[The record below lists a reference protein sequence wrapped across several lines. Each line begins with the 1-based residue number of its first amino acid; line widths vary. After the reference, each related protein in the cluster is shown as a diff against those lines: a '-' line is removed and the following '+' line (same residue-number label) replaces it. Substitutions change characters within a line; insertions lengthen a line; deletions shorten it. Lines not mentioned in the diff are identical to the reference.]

1 MLTGRGN
8 DSLKRRRPILRWAA
22 FAGLL
27 GALGMLVAACGAD
40 PTATPAP
47 TPTPRPA
54 ATPTSAAPEAGTPTA
69 PTATPTEAVPA
80 WQVEWDETVAA
91 AREEGKLVIA
101 LGGNAS
107 RSFAPRFEA
116 FEAEMGIEIIAGT
129 GGGSVQFAKL
139 KAEREAGVFSTDVWM
154 TGITSTKNINGVGAL
169 KDNFTDHLILPD
181 VIDPNNWFGGHL
193 WFPNGLENTT
203 IAFCASPNV
212 AFSYNT
218 DLADVSGLTSWWDLV
233 DGRFKGQWVGKL
245 PWEPGQTDSEH
256 FINKPE
262 LGEPFIRAFMLEQDA
277 EWVADAQQAVDLLAK
292 GVKAIFMPTGNA
304 SDDIDALET
313 FGLPVKNHFAQ
324 GFKEGGVIGIGGVC
338 SASLLRDN
346 PNPNAQKVFIN
357 WWLGKDNLYEA
368 SGITNDHSLRL
379 DVPTDKLGENYIRK
393 EGVEYFF
400 PEADPAVPTDNPG
413 LAFNRKLAEEAGLR

>member
-1 MLTGRGN
+1 MRNSPG
-8 DSLKRRRPILRWAA
+8 KRMIRWSVVAA
-22 FAGLL
+22 TL
-27 GALGMLVAACGAD
+27 GVLALLVAACGSD
-40 PTATPAP
+40 PTATPLP
-47 TPTPRPA
+47 TPTPPPA
-54 ATPTSAAPEAGTPTA
+54 PEATEAAPDEPAAPE
-69 PTATPTEAVPA
+69 ATPTEAKAA
-80 WQVEWDETVAA
+80 WEIEWDEVFAA
-91 AREEGKLVIA
+91 AKEEGKVILA

-116 FEAEMGIEIIAGT
+116 FEAEMGIEVIAAT
-129 GGGSVQFAKL
+129 GGGSVQFAKI
-139 KAEREAGVFSTDVWM
+139 KAEREAGIFSTDVWM
-154 TGITSTKNINGVGAL
+154 TGITSTKNVWGVGAL
-169 KDNFTDHLILPD
+169 KDNFLDHLILPS
-181 VIDPNNWFGGHL
+181 VAEPSNWFEGHL

-203 IAFCASPNV
+203 IVFCASPNV

-262 LGEPFIRAFMLEQDA
+262 LGEAYIRAFMLEQDA
-277 EWVADAQQAVDLLAK
+277 EWVADGQQAVDLLAK

-304 SDDIDALET
+304 SDDVDALST
-313 FGLPVKNHFAQ
+313 IGFPVTNHFAQ

-357 WWLGKDNLYEA
+357 WWLQKDNLYEA
-368 SGITNDHSLRL
+368 GGLTNDHSLRV
-379 DVPTDKLGENYIRK
+379 DVVPDNVGENYIRK
-393 EGVEYFF
+393 DGVKYFF
-400 PEADPAVPTDNPG
+400 PEADPTVPTDNPG
-413 LAFNRKLAEEAGLR
+413 LAFNRQVASEAGLR